1 MTFTENLESAKSGN
15 KRSYGMLC
23 NEYAH
28 RLYAI
33 AFMVLDSAEDA
44 ENALKNAFEDG
55 FGSISRI
62 NDGNHLCAWLSR
74 ELTKHI
80 VAKLKEYRAEN
91 RAVSGGGVPEKEI
104 FCRLNDLDR
113 LVCAL
118 NLAFGYKTKE
128 LSVITG
134 LKEETIDR
142 KLSDSEKKLG
152 NNKPFVSEF
161 FGKATAPDSLI
172 TKMPKVHDL
181 TVEIDH
187 FDDDELIGE
196 MERIA
201 AMAEAEEHGEPVP
214 EEPKKSKLIPFP
226 APQEEIAP
234 AEEASAPEEEK
245 SVQMAEAPVP
255 EAEEKP
261 VIREETP
268 APKEEIDI
276 AEKKPAPK
284 AENFPKIEFSSPEEP
299 VKKEETQKAEVPEI
313 KEEPQEQAAAPE
325 EKAEQQKKEID
336 ARTFINVITA
346 QKIKGSEFLKLMG
359 NTKIS
364 NTAYREIEQN
374 PGLTKERLVELLEQS
389 PLTSEDYYKLLTAV
403 KQRNEML
410 SKKQEAERKR
420 EQAGLF
426 SINKKEEPVPSAVDV
441 ELTDTQAFAAN
452 DLEKKAPEQPVI
464 KIERPEKASEPQPK
478 QRLEPK
484 SADEK
489 PFTPEVKIEADEND
503 GKKDFDPYATAVI
516 APPINP
522 PKKEIPQ
529 APVKIEPPAEEK
541 KEPVQPKK
549 VSPLAQPEADD
560 DKPYS
565 PDAGKREKYKG
576 REYFIDDDV
585 YYPGVNNGKIAFC
598 AVCAVLLI
606 AGSFGIRYMTTGS
619 FLPTDNPISV
629 NRTEEKKLP
638 VEYLSDGDIY
648 EAVAMLETAETRIES
663 GYYRTDSTPY
673 TEILTKDFCEADNLI
688 YIYKD
693 GRIICYDL
701 TKQNPNEFTE
711 FSLENVE
718 NFIGFT
724 VAEENIWLFFDDEYE
739 ETVEYTS
746 IKTADDGTTTEEK
759 LTKDIKRDSVRA
771 ECYNKDFELITTYK
785 QDGDFAAVSVSEN
798 SFSLAT
804 TLNTA
809 KSAVKE
815 SSQTF
820 MPSYSLND
828 NKEYV
833 KFDMVTVPE
842 GISYNGFTVIGTVSG
857 GEVRTSAVLGGSNG
871 YVSFEG
877 EGCKVVLP
885 DKNKTISVDFR
896 FIGSNLSLVSTETY
910 KGECYGTEFIKETGD
925 IVTAYDSENKCVII
939 QKKIGEEVKTLS
951 GIGAYE
957 TLKGV
962 SYTDKYA
969 YIITETIEKASMLYC
984 VDTSGA
990 ELTAVDAQPEAVYT
1004 EKLKEFGDNLIGV
1017 SVEADDEGN
1026 RTGIKLAV
1034 YGYNNKLEEQRSTI
1048 ITLDENTGA
1057 EYLKYLSADAE
1068 ISNLRIATD
1077 ETNAYAA
1084 VSTVYFDGISEI
1096 ERILCFKDDGTALTS
1111 TTDLLLFDIQSD
1123 YRVLTIRGNILY
1135 IITDSSVIT
1144 ANAETGEPMG
1154 YFNEETTSES
1164 DETTEDAEIE

>member
-28 RLYAI
+28 RLYAV
-33 AFMVLDSAEDA
+33 AFMVLDSVEDA
-44 ENALKNAFEDG
+44 ENALRNAFEDG

-152 NNKPFVSEF
+152 NNKSAVAEF
-161 FGKATAPDSLI
+161 FEKTTAPDSLI

-214 EEPKKSKLIPFP
+214 EEPRKSKLIPFP

-234 AEEASAPEEEK
+234 AEEASAHDEEK
-245 SVQMAEAPVP
+245 SVPIAEAPVP
-255 EAEEKP
+255 EAEVKP
-261 VIREETP
+261 AI
-268 APKEEIDI
+268 K
-276 AEKKPAPK
+276 AEMPVAEGKPAPK

-299 VKKEETQKAEVPEI
+299 VKKEEPQKAEVPEI
-313 KEEPQEQAAAPE
+313 KEEPQEQAVVSE
-325 EKAEQQKKEID
+325 EKSERQKKEID

-426 SINKKEEPVPSAVDV
+426 SLNKKDEPAPSAVDV

-452 DLEKKAPEQPVI
+452 DLEKKQPPQPVI
-464 KIERPEKASEPQPK
+464 RIERPEPEKAPEPK
-478 QRLEPK
+478 LEPK
-484 SADEK
+484 RAEEK

-516 APPINP
+516 APPINL
-522 PKKEIPQ
+522 PKKTEPEPPTKAQ
-529 APVKIEPPAEEK
+529 PPVKTEPPAEEK

-549 VSPLAQPEADD
+549 VSPLVQPEAD

-565 PDAGKREKYKG
+565 PDVGKREKYKG

-619 FLPTDNPISV
+619 FLPTDNPTAV

-638 VEYLSDGDIY
+638 AEYLSDGDIY

-673 TEILTKDFCEADNLI
+673 TEILTKDFCEADDLI

-701 TKQNPNEFTE
+701 TKENPNEFTE
-711 FSLENVE
+711 FSLEDVK

-724 VAEENIWLFFDDEYE
+724 VAEENLWLLFDGEYE
-739 ETVEYTS
+739 ETVEYTVS
-746 IKTADDGTTTEEK
+746 KTADEGTTTVEK
-759 LTKDIKRDSVRA
+759 LSKDIKRDFVRA
-771 ECYNKDFELITTYK
+771 ECYNNAFELVTTYK

-798 SFSLAT
+798 SLTLAT

-809 KSAVKE
+809 KTAVKE
-815 SSQTF
+815 ASQTF

-828 NKEYV
+828 SKEYV
-833 KFDMVTVPE
+833 KFDAITVPE
-842 GISYNGFTVIGTVSG
+842 GINYNGFTVIGTVSG
-857 GEVRTSAVLGGSNG
+857 SEVRTSAVLGGSNG

-877 EGCKVVLP
+877 EECKVVLP

-896 FIGSNLSLVSTETY
+896 FIGSNLSLTSTEAYT
-910 KGECYGTEFIKETGD
+910 GECYGTEFINEAGG
-925 IVTAYDSENKCVII
+925 IVTAYDSENKCVIV

-957 TLKGV
+957 TFKGV

-969 YIITETIEKASMLYC
+969 YIITETVEKAAMLYC
-984 VDTSGA
+984 VDISGA
-990 ELTAVDAQPEAVYT
+990 ELIAVDAAPEAVYT
-1004 EKLKEFGDNLIGV
+1004 EKLKQFGDNLIGV

-1034 YGYNNKLEEQRSTI
+1034 YGYNGKLEELRSTI
-1048 ITLDENTGA
+1048 ITLDENTA
-1057 EYLKYLSADAE
+1057 PEYLKYLSADAE
-1068 ISNLRIATD
+1068 VSNLRIATD
-1077 ETNAYAA
+1077 ATDTYAA

-1096 ERILCFKDDGTALTS
+1096 ERILCFKDDGTALTP
-1111 TTDLLLFDIQSD
+1111 TTDLLLFDLQSD
-1123 YRVLTIRGNILY
+1123 YRILTIRENILY

-1144 ANAETGEPMG
+1144 ANVETGEPMG

-1164 DETTEDAEIE
+1164 DETTEEAEIE